1 MADVVKLI
9 STRSFFQLGAELK
22 REKYDRGGGEVSG
35 HVRALYIAVLISL
48 VCWIW
53 AVFALILNREKL
65 ECWVVVASVIL
76 LLAVP
81 FGSFITLILVYYY
94 IYKPPSKG
102 VEMSE
107 EDLVIPAQSPALPEA
122 SAPSTPPAR
131 PAEPP
136 DKGGKHQRQGW
147 GGRPPVQ
154 GKARGKKR
162 LLRNQRGEHQHGLKP
177 CPYHNN
183 L

>member
-22 REKYDRGGGEVSG
+22 REKYDRAGGGDSG
-35 HVRALYIAVLISL
+35 QVRALYIALLISV

-53 AVFALILNREKL
+53 ALFALILNREKL
-65 ECWVVVASVIL
+65 ECWVIVASVIL
-76 LLAVP
+76 LLAIP
-81 FGSFITLILVYYY
+81 LGSVLTLILVYYY

-102 VEMSE
+102 AETT
-107 EDLVIPAQSPALPEA
+107 EDLALPAQPSAPPAPPA
-122 SAPSTPPAR
+122 PPAQPSAPSDT
-131 PAEPP
+131 
-136 DKGGKHQRQGW
+136 GGKHQRHGW
-147 GGRPPVQ
+147 GEKGGPPVQ